1 MKKLFILT
9 FLLLIF
15 TYLHAQNYSISF
27 AGSGESTIVESVEV
41 ENINT
46 GEMLAFPG
54 NQVLHLVSEGVGVS
68 NLINN
73 DNGDIRIFPNPITE
87 SSTIEF
93 SLSNQGKTSVEILD
107 VFGKEVALATNIL
120 DAGRHS
126 FIITGLRRGIYAI
139 KVYSNEFSCTSKL
152 MSNSQTS
159 SEPIITYNG
168 SRNLIS
174 SFVNMKSAQ
183 TDVVML
189 YHEGDRLKITGESG
203 VYCTT
208 ITEIPDQSKVITVP
222 FMKCTDADG
231 NNYSVVKI
239 GNQYWTV
246 ENLKTTRYNDGALI
260 NNVTDG
266 EKWIN
271 LTTGAWCNYN
281 NIKSNGE
288 IYGKLYN
295 WYAIG
300 TNKLAPKGWHV
311 PTDEEWTILVKYL
324 IDNGY
329 NYDGSKE
336 GNKIG
341 VSLSSEIYWDF
352 DEEDAEYLEE
362 YSGIFNN
369 SGFTGHPG
377 GSRYGGNG
385 YFEAAGGYG
394 DWWSSTEY
402 NEYRAYGWLL
412 TSGLTRFDEGDLKR
426 CGLSVRCVK
435 DDDSHVTLP
444 TVTTSEIT
452 NITQTSATS
461 GGNISS
467 DGGVA
472 ITARGVC
479 WNTNGN
485 PTVADNNTTDG
496 SGTASFTSSIS
507 GLRANT
513 TYYVRAYATNR
524 KGTEYGSVRSFK
536 TLEDSSGGQN
546 EKIFKVYPIVTVKRP
561 NCDKES
567 ITTNSYIRL
576 YESYENDG
584 ITVKYKNGSYSTHIG
599 SEYYILRRGTQT
611 ITVLDDEC
619 LGHPYI
625 SNGRILYWTYHS
637 FIIKMTF
644 TITGN
649 E

>member
-1 MKKLFILT
+1 MKKRKQFIQLLSIAV
-9 FLLLIF
+9 LLL
-15 TYLHAQNYSISF
+15 AF
-27 AGSGESTIVESVEV
+27 ATACDK
-41 ENINT
+41 T
-46 GEMLAFPG
+46 DDPG
-54 NQVLHLVSEGVGVS
+54 
-68 NLINN
+68 
-73 DNGDIRIFPNPITE
+73 GDTP
-87 SSTIEF
+87 S
-93 SLSNQGKTSVEILD
+93 
-107 VFGKEVALATNIL
+107 
-120 DAGRHS
+120 AG
-126 FIITGLRRGIYAI
+126 
-139 KVYSNEFSCTSKL
+139 
-152 MSNSQTS
+152 
-159 SEPIITYNG
+159 
-168 SRNLIS
+168 
-174 SFVNMKSAQ
+174 
-183 TDVVML
+183 
-189 YHEGDRLKITGESG
+189 
-203 VYCTT
+203 
-208 ITEIPDQSKVITVP
+208 TV
-222 FMKCTDADG
+222 KDADG
-231 NNYSVVKI
+231 NKYNTVKI
-239 GNQYWTV
+239 GNQVWMV
-246 ENLKTTRYNDGALI
+246 ENLKTTKYNDGTEIL
-260 NNVTDG
+260 NVTSDTQ
-266 EKWIN
+266 WAN
-271 LTTGAWCNYN
+271 LTTGAYCNYDN
-281 NIKSNGE
+281 LESNAE
-288 IYGKLYN
+288 IYGRLYN
-295 WYAIG
+295 WYAVNTG
-300 TNKLAPKGWHV
+300 KLAPAGWHV
-311 PTDEEWTILVKYL
+311 PTDDDWTILENYL
-324 IDNGY
+324 IANGY
-329 NYDGSKE
+329 NYDGTLDE
-336 GNKIG
+336 DKIAK
-341 VSLSSEIYWDF
+341 SLCAKTNWALSSEAGTPGAAP
-352 DEEDAEYLEE
+352 EN
-362 YSGIFNN
+362 NN
-369 SGFTGHPG
+369 STGFTALPG
-377 GSRYGGNG
+377 GFRFFTDGSFLSIGKYGL
-385 YFEAAGGYG
+385 
-394 DWWSSTEY
+394 WWSATESS
-402 NEYRAYGWLL
+402 EIIAYSRVLGYAY
-412 TSGLTRFDEGDLKR
+412 EDLRISYDGKED
-426 CGLSVRCVK
+426 GFSVRCVK